1 MGILKEFQKGD
12 RLTLK
17 VKVTRE
23 MGFVL
28 GVGGYKLVGS
38 EQIIKVTVDKINIGV
53 LVFSHI
59 HRYGHDVYNY
69 YTEKVA
75 LEKGFYEK
83 MESDTRGRFKE
94 VNSMYVY
101 LDNGRRFEI
110 TQSNIIEVVKVG
122 LNKKYDKWVQK
133 AIDYSNLNSDDCD
146 IIYKAINKYKAL
158 RELPEAQKEE
168 AYETI
173 SNALGWGKY

>member
-1 MGILKEFQKGD
+1 MGILKQFQKGD

-23 MGFVL
+23 MGFTL
-28 GVGGYKLVGS
+28 GVGGYKLIGS
-38 EQIIKVTVDKINIGV
+38 EQVVDVTVDKINIG
-53 LVFSHI
+53 LYVFSHV
-59 HRYGHDVYNY
+59 HRYGHDMYDY

-75 LEKGFYEK
+75 REKGLYKEL
-83 MESDTRGRFKE
+83 ETDTRGRIKE

-110 TQSNIIEVVKVG
+110 TQPNIIEVVKVG
-122 LNKKYDKWVQK
+122 LNKKYDKWIQK

-146 IIYKAINKYKAL
+146 IIDKAINKYKAL
-158 RELPEAQKEE
+158 RELPETQKEE
-168 AYETI
+168 AYKTI
-173 SNALGWGKY
+173 SNALGWGNY

>member
-1 MGILKEFQKGD
+1 MGVLKEFQKGD

-17 VKVTRE
+17 VKVSRE
-23 MGFVL
+23 LGFSMGL
-28 GVGGYKLVGS
+28 GCYKLEGS
-38 EQIIKVTVDKINIGV
+38 EQIINVTVDKINIGV
-53 LVFSHI
+53 LVFSHV
-59 HRYGHDVYNY
+59 HRYGHDMYNY

-75 LEKGFYEK
+75 REKGFYKE

-101 LDNGRRFEI
+101 LDNGRRVEI
-110 TQSNIIEVVKVG
+110 TQPNIIEVVKVG
-122 LNKKYDKWVQK
+122 LNKKYDRWIQK

-158 RELPEAQKEE
+158 RELTDNQKDEV
-168 AYETI
+168 YEII